1 MTDDSKMNRMFRYTR
16 EVMHTIGAYCT
27 LWSRHKSACEVT
39 IAIFGYDVWVSLGRL
54 TLWNKADVT
63 EHDNGENAA
72 LDPYGI
78 SSLSS

>member
-1 MTDDSKMNRMFRYTR
+1 MTDDSKMSKMFRYTR
-16 EVMHTIGAYCT
+16 GVMRTIGAYYT
-27 LWSRHKSACEVT
+27 VWSRYKSACEVT
-39 IAIFGYDVWVSLGRL
+39 IGYDVWISLSRL

-63 EHDNGENAA
+63 EHGYGENAA